1 MTVLYFIGV
10 YIIGFFVTLTFFKF
24 FGKKL
29 MGVDYDSIPKEERW
43 PDDYDSNTEA
53 YVASSAGWPVM
64 LVLGIV
70 VGTVKLVFIFSK
82 WYLKL

>member
-1 MTVLYFIGV
+1 MGYLLMIIYP
-10 YIIGFFVTLTFFKF
+10 IGFLLALTFFKF

-29 MGVDYDSIPKEERW
+29 RGIDYDSIPDEDRW
-43 PDDYDSNTEA
+43 PDDYDSNAEA
-53 YVASSAGWPVM
+53 YVAFSAGWPVM

-70 VGTVKLVFIFSK
+70 IGTVKIVFIFSK

>member
-1 MTVLYFIGV
+1 MIYLLMIIYP
-10 YIIGFFVTLTFFKF
+10 IGFLLALTFFKF

-29 MGVDYDSIPKEERW
+29 MGVDYDSIPESERW
-43 PDDYDSNTEA
+43 PDDYDSNAEA
-53 YVASSAGWPVM
+53 YVTFSAGWPVM
-64 LVLGIV
+64 LLIGIV